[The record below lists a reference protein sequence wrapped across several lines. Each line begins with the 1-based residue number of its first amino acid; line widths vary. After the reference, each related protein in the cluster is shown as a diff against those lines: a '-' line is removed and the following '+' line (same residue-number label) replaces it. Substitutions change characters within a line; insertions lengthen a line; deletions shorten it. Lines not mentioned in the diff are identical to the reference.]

1 MKREVGSGWMI
12 NVKWRSQGGETLPL
26 GHFTPVNSFGHGDAL
41 GERWEMVRCSVLIVS
56 HQSTDQIKKDSMMLE
71 DVTRWAPHV
80 QRGRVLAL
88 AVEMRRDETLDVCPA
103 VQNTNRADC
112 VAFRIIKLVCL
123 LISVKVMFSSR
134 LLFKKKK
141 RLIVETLSLQL
152 LTIFILHCK
161 VNNFKWIHRY
171 KQSTRF
177 IFWDWFEIEII
188 LNLKDI

>member
-1 MKREVGSGWMI
+1 M
-12 NVKWRSQGGETLPL
+12 
-26 GHFTPVNSFGHGDAL
+26 
-41 GERWEMVRCSVLIVS
+41 
-56 HQSTDQIKKDSMMLE
+56 
-71 DVTRWAPHV
+71 

-141 RLIVETLSLQL
+141 KNV
-152 LTIFILHCK
+152 
-161 VNNFKWIHRY
+161 
-171 KQSTRF
+171 
-177 IFWDWFEIEII
+177 
-188 LNLKDI
+188 